1 MTLRLRHGSQRG
13 VSLVEALVALAVMAI
28 GLLGVVG
35 LQATL
40 RANADVSR
48 QRSEAVRIA
57 QQRLEQLRGYS
68 SLASPDGV
76 TYQSITTAPGQLVPT
91 TLTNTDFTLYQ
102 TVTSAPAA
110 VGRAKMV
117 AIQVAWRDRR
127 SANDN
132 QWVDFATFITG
143 TPPDLAGALSLPA
156 GTTRL
161 AQPKLRHAAIPVQA
175 QDNGDG
181 SSSFRPLGGDQIA
194 FTFNNL
200 TGIITSLCIPA
211 SNCTSVSAYLLSGYV
226 RFATGTQPTPALA
239 EVPPPLSEADLAS
252 IPAWPAP
259 FVSVQRTGSTA
270 PPPDVCVHV
279 VFPAYVAYYCAVPVS
294 APTMRWSGRSSV
306 WPTNLAT
313 TTPDTTTSASRV
325 KVCRYAPS
333 ASPTRNPDHPANYSN
348 VGGALTNQNFLVIT
362 AGNGSDTEPGTAW
375 TCPGDD
381 TATPVVSS
389 TWPHQP

>member
-1 MTLRLRHGSQRG
+1 MSTTRRVRKAVRG

-57 QQRLEQLRGYS
+57 QAQLEHWRGYS
-68 SLASPDGV
+68 SLAGTDGV
-76 TYQSITTAPGQLVPT
+76 TYQSITTAPGQLVDT
-91 TLTNTDFTLYQ
+91 KLANTEFTLHQ
-102 TVTSAPAA
+102 TVTDTPAA

-117 AIQVAWRDRR
+117 AIQVGWRDR
-127 SANDN
+127 SAESDN
-132 QWVDFATFITG
+132 QWVDFAAFITG
-143 TPPDLAGALSLPA
+143 TPPDLGGSLFLPA
-156 GTTRL
+156 DGTSL
-161 AQPKLRHAAIPVQA
+161 AQPKSRHAAIPVQA

-181 SSSFRPLGGDQIA
+181 SSTFRPLGDQVA

-200 TGIITSLCIPA
+200 TGVITSVCIPA

-239 EVPPPLSEADLAS
+239 EVPPPLSATDLAS
-252 IPAWPAP
+252 IPAWPTP
-259 FVSVQRTGSTA
+259 FVSVQRTGSPA
-270 PPPDVCVHV
+270 PAPDACVHV

-294 APTMRWSGRSSV
+294 EPTMRWSGRSSV

-325 KVCRYAPS
+325 KVCRYAPT
-333 ASPTRNPDHPANYSN
+333 ASPTRNLDHPANYSN
-348 VGGALTNQNFLVIT
+348 VGGSLTNQNFLVIT
-362 AGNGSDTEPGTAW
+362 AGTGSDAVPGTAW

-381 TATPVVSS
+381 TDTPIVSS